1 MITPSFARHT
11 VEILRPAETEDH
23 GNVYR
28 DYSEVTPRAVNG
40 CVVQPATGADSA
52 TDRTAVLSQKTII
65 LPPGTDLLPH
75 DHLKY
80 KGVEYQ
86 IIGDVQE
93 WDSPTGALDHL
104 FVTVQRWEG

>member
-1 MITPSFARHT
+1 MLVSFARHT
-11 VEILRPAETEDH
+11 VERLRPEVISDH
-23 GNVYR
+23 GNDFM
-28 DYSEVTPRAVNG
+28 DYSGAVAVPIHG
-40 CVVQPATGADSA
+40 CIVQPATGADSA
-52 TDRTAVLSQKTII
+52 TDRTAVLSQKQVI

-86 IIGDVQE
+86 IIGDVQD
-93 WDSPTGALDHL
+93 WDSPTGDLDHL